1 MDTKNPRTGQS
12 ARVSK
17 STAADSRN
25 LTSNPVHPQPRTRKF
40 RVIIARDLWQRC
52 VVSVEPATIT
62 FQLRSF
68 PNHGTAIAH
77 SEGLAH
83 LEGWPLI
90 NRAGGVE

>member
-25 LTSNPVHPQPRTRKF
+25 LTPNPVHPQPQARQF

-62 FQLRSF
+62 RQPRSF
-68 PNHGTAIAH
+68 PNHGAAMAYA
-77 SEGLAH
+77 EGLAQ

-90 NRAGGVE
+90 DRAGGAE